1 MDFTL
6 TDQQRATRD
15 EARAFARDVLAPT
28 VDEKDHRQEF
38 PVEEIRAA
46 AEAGLTGLAVP
57 ERLGGTPADAVATAA
72 VYEEIARVSASACVI
87 LSVHNSLAA
96 HIIDLFG
103 TEEQCARYL
112 PRLARGEI
120 LGSDALTEAESGSD
134 AGAMKTTARRAGG
147 PSPGS
152 GQGEWI
158 LNGRKQFITTAP
170 YAGLFVVFAITDPDV
185 RAADGVSAFLVEP
198 HFPGFS
204 LGPEAFKMGLLS
216 SKICEVR
223 FDEMRVPAANL
234 LGREGRGFRMALKLL
249 DTGRIGI
256 GAQAV
261 GIAQAALDA
270 ALARSRE
277 RRQFGQPISQF
288 QAIQW
293 KLADMQVRTAASRL
307 LVHRAAALKDAG
319 QPFGREAAEAKLFA
333 SEAAKFCADEAVQI
347 YGGYGYL
354 KSHPVERYYRDA
366 KACEIYEG
374 TSEIQRLVIARHL
387 LQGNRGEIA

>member
-1 MDFTL
+1 MDFML
-6 TDQQRATRD
+6 SDEQRAVRD
-15 EARAFARDVLAPT
+15 KARAFARDVLAPT

-38 PVEEIRAA
+38 PVEELRAA
-46 AEAGLTGLAVP
+46 AGVGLTGLAVP
-57 ERLGGTPADAVATAA
+57 ERFGGTPADAVATAA
-72 VYEEIARVSASACVI
+72 VYEEVARVSASACVI

-96 HIIDLFG
+96 HIIDRFG
-103 TEEQCARYL
+103 SEEQCARYL
-112 PRLARGEI
+112 PRLAQGEI
-120 LGSDALTEAESGSD
+120 LGSYALTEAESGSD
-134 AGAMKTTARRAGG
+134 AGAMKTTARRAGD
-147 PSPGS
+147 
-152 GQGEWI
+152 EWV

-170 YAGLFVVFAITDPDV
+170 YAGLFVVFAITDPGV
-185 RAADGVSAFLVEP
+185 RPADGVSAFLVEP
-198 HFPGFS
+198 DFPGFS

-223 FDEMRVPAANL
+223 FDELRVPAANL
-234 LGREGRGFRMALKLL
+234 LGHEGRGFRMALELL

-333 SEAAKFCADEAVQI
+333 SETAKFCADEAVQI

-387 LQGNRGEIA
+387 LKGSRGDLA